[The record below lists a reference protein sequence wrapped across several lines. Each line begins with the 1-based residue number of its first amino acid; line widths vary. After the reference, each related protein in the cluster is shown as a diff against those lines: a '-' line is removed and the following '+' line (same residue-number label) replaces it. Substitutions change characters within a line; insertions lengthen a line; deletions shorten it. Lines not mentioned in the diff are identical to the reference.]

1 MGILDIL
8 SRIVSILVGLATL
21 AEKTA
26 AYIRHKKARTKK
38 DPSAS
43 SPAPDGSRDDCTGN
57 R

>member
-8 SRIVSILVGLATL
+8 SRIISILVGLATL
-21 AEKTA
+21 IEKGS
-26 AYIRHKKARTKK
+26 AYIRNRKARTAK

-43 SPAPDGSRDDCTGN
+43 LPASDGSADDCLDN

>member
-8 SRIVSILVGLATL
+8 RQVVSILVGLATL
-21 AEKTA
+21 AEKVS
-26 AYIRHKKARTKK
+26 AYIRRRKAETTK

-43 SPAPDGSRDDCTGN
+43 LQASDGSVGDCENN